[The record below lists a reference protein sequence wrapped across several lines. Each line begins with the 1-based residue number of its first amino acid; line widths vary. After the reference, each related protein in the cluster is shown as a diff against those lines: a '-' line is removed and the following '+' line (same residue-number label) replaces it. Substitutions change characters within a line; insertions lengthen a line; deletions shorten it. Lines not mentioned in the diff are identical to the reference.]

1 VAPDKRETNRW
12 RFAADRGG
20 TFTDVIGLDPE
31 GRVHTIKVL
40 SHSDEYMDPA
50 VEGIR
55 RILGIESGKPLPE
68 KEIECIRLG
77 TTVATNALLER
88 KGGKVLLLVTKG
100 FGDLFEIGYQSR
112 EELFSLC
119 IKKPEVLYKRVI
131 EVEERIGPS
140 GEVVQGLDKA
150 LLVKKLRT
158 ITPDEYD
165 AVAVVLM
172 HAWRNP
178 THELYCEEI
187 LKNVGFKNI
196 YLSHRTSR
204 QIKIVPRGQAT
215 LVDAYLS
222 PVLKRYRETLD
233 KEIGSIPL
241 EFFIS
246 SGGTVRF
253 SEFMAKDAL
262 LSGPAGGVL
271 AVADTV
277 EKLGLKGAIG
287 FDMGG
292 TSTDVCRYDGYLER
306 VFEKKIG
313 GIEVQTE
320 MLDINTVASG
330 GGSVLWFDGRKMRV
344 GPQSA
349 GAYPGPACYGFGGPL
364 TITDANLLTGRLIP
378 EFLPKT
384 FGVDRHS
391 SVDVEV
397 VREGFAQLTERINR
411 ETNSNLSPEDVAMG
425 FIKVANE
432 KMAIAI
438 REVSVARGVDVR
450 GYSLVCYGGAA
461 GQHACQVASLLGM
474 KEVVF
479 HPLCSLMS
487 AYGIA
492 IARPVKK
499 VSRSYMALYT
509 PERHTKL
516 EEQFREMEHP
526 LMKDIDGPFILER
539 EVDLR
544 VKGSDTSITVKYRDY
559 KETLREFVEHHTRIY
574 GFYRPD
580 RQIEVSAVRST
591 FQLLTDF
598 LKGAEV
604 ESSLRDAPNP
614 GPLLFQK
621 IYTEG
626 EPLTAPVYRRETLPV
641 GFVIKG
647 LAMIVDDFTTIII
660 EKGFEAM
667 VREGGFIV
675 AKNLGTLK
683 EETKVEN
690 RKHEG
695 PDPVLLE
702 VFNNLFSGI
711 ATEMGHTLRNTAH
724 SVNIK
729 ERLDF
734 SCAVFDPEGG
744 LVTNA
749 PHIPVHLGSMAD
761 TVKAILEQR
770 GDDIRPGDVYI
781 TNNPYRGGS
790 HLPDLT
796 VVYPVF
802 SKDGELLFF
811 TASRGHHSDIGGKT
825 PGSMPPEARDITEEG
840 IVIDCFL
847 LMREGHFR
855 EEQLRRLLSEGPYP
869 VRDIEQ
875 SVADIT
881 AQVAACRKGE
891 RLLKELIQRY
901 GYETV
906 KRYMSFI
913 QENAE
918 YSVKAALYGL
928 IQKGERF
935 EGRFE
940 EHLDDGTPLKVR
952 VIIEPGESPPESL
965 TAEFD
970 FTGTGPEH
978 LSDSL
983 NAPLP
988 VIHSVVLYVLRT
1000 LTDSEIPLNSGC
1012 LRPVIIKVPEGTVL
1026 NPRYPAPVASGNVET
1041 SQRVV
1046 DILLG
1051 ALGVSAAS
1059 QGTMNNLLFQVDGE
1073 SPYYETLGGGTGGV
1087 EGCPGASAV
1096 QVHMTNT
1103 RITDPEIL
1111 EVRHPGVRLKRFSI
1125 RRGSGGKGLYPG
1137 GDGLI
1142 REIEFLKDA
1151 TVTIISER
1159 RNTPAFGIKGG
1170 GSGSRGVN
1178 LLRSGERIKRLPHR
1192 VTLRVKRG
1200 DSIIIKTPGGG
1211 GYG

>member
-1 VAPDKRETNRW
+1 LSSRW

-20 TFTDVIGLDPE
+20 TFTDIIGLDPE
-31 GRVHTIKVL
+31 GHIHTIKIL
-40 SHSDEYMDPA
+40 SQSDEYVDPA

-55 RILGIESGKPLPE
+55 RILGLKDSSPLSE
-68 KEIECIRLG
+68 EEIECIRLG

-88 KGGKVLLLVTKG
+88 KGGRVLLLVTKG
-100 FGDLFEIGYQSR
+100 FRDLFEIGYQSR
-112 EELFSLC
+112 DDLFSLC
-119 IKKPEVLYKRVI
+119 IKKPQVLYERVI

-140 GEVVQGLDKA
+140 GEVVQELNRE
-150 LLVKKLRT
+150 LLEKKVRT
-158 ITPDEYD
+158 IAPDEYD

-178 THELYCEEI
+178 AHELYCEEI
-187 LKNVGFKNI
+187 LKNRSFKNI

-222 PVLKRYRETLD
+222 PVLKRYMETLR
-233 KEIGSIPL
+233 KEIGKIPL

-246 SGGTVRF
+246 SGGTVGF
-253 SEFMAKDAL
+253 NEFMPRDLL

-277 EKLGLKGAIG
+277 EKLGLRGAIG

-306 VFEKKIG
+306 VFEKKIS

-330 GGSVLWFDGRKMRV
+330 GGSILWFDGRKMRV
-344 GPQSA
+344 GPESA

-364 TITDANLLTGRLIP
+364 TITDANLLTGRLIS

-384 FGVDRHS
+384 FGRDRHS

-397 VREGFAQLTERINR
+397 VKKEFAQLTERINR
-411 ETNSNLSPEDVAMG
+411 EIGSNLSSEDVAMG

-432 KMAIAI
+432 KMAVAI

-450 GYSLVCYGGAA
+450 EYSLVCYGGAA

-499 VSRSYMALYT
+499 VSRSYIALYT
-509 PERHTKL
+509 PETHKKL
-516 EEQFREMEHP
+516 EEEFGRMEY
-526 LMKDIDGPFILER
+526 LLKKGISGPFILKR

-544 VKGSDTSITVKYRDY
+544 VKGSDTSITVRYREY
-559 KETLREFVEHHTRIY
+559 EETLREFVEHHTRIY

-580 RQIEVSAVRST
+580 RQIEVSAIRST

-598 LKGAEV
+598 IKDAEV
-604 ESSLRDAPNP
+604 ESYLRDAPNP
-614 GPLLFQK
+614 EPLLFQK
-621 IYTEG
+621 MYTEEG
-626 EPLTAPVYRRETLPV
+626 PLIAPVYRRDTLPV
-641 GFVIKG
+641 GFAISG
-647 LAMIVDDFTTIII
+647 PAMIVDAFTTIII
-660 EKGFEAM
+660 EKGFEAE
-667 VREGGFIV
+667 VEEGSFII
-675 AKNLGTLK
+675 AKNLGILK
-683 EETKVEN
+683 DKLRIKYREDK
-690 RKHEG
+690 G

-744 LVTNA
+744 LVANA

-761 TVKAILEQR
+761 TVKAILEER
-770 GDDIRPGDVYI
+770 GDDIRPGDVYL

-802 SKDGELLFF
+802 SEDGELLFF

-825 PGSMPPEARDITEEG
+825 PGSMPPEVRDITEEG

-855 EEQLRRLLSEGPYP
+855 EEQLRKLLSEGPYP

-906 KRYMSFI
+906 KRYMAYI

-918 YSVKAALYGL
+918 YSIKVALYGL
-928 IQKGERF
+928 IQQGQRF
-935 EGRFE
+935 ESTFE
-940 EHLDDGTPLKVR
+940 EHLDDGTPLKVK
-952 VIIEPGESPPESL
+952 VVIEPGESPPETL

-988 VIHSVVLYVLRT
+988 VVHSVVLYVLRT
-1000 LTDSEIPLNSGC
+1000 LTGSEIPLNSGC
-1012 LRPVIIKVPEGTVL
+1012 LRPVIIKVPEATVL

-1059 QGTMNNLLFQVDGE
+1059 QGTMNNLLFQVDNE
-1073 SPYYETLGGGTGGV
+1073 TPYYETLGGGAGAV

-1111 EVRHPGVRLKRFSI
+1111 ELRHPGVRLKRFLI

-1142 REIEFLKDA
+1142 REFEFLKEA

-1170 GSGSRGVN
+1170 GSGSSGVN
-1178 LLRSGERIKRLPHR
+1178 LLRKKGKIIRLPHR
-1192 VTLRVKRG
+1192 VSLRVNQG
-1200 DSIIIKTPGGG
+1200 DTIIIKTPGGG
-1211 GYG
+1211 GYGSVQD